1 MVEIR
6 IGITDSAREMSLEL
20 DQNQEELKTAFE
32 TALTDGG
39 GMLWLADRKG
49 RQVGIPASKIAY
61 VEIDPETAVRSVGF
75 AP

>member
-20 DQNQEELKTAFE
+20 EQGQEELKTAFE
-32 TALTDGG
+32 TALADGAK
-39 GMLWLADRKG
+39 MLWLADRKG
-49 RQVGIPASKIAY
+49 RQVGIPAAKVAY
-61 VEIDPETAVRSVGF
+61 VEIDPETVARSVGF